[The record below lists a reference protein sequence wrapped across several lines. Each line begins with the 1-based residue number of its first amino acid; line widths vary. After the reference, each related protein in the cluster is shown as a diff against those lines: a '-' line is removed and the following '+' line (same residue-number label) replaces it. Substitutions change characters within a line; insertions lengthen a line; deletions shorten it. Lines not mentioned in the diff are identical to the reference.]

1 MKGLD
6 TNVLVRY
13 LVRDDLRQ
21 AATADREIHAC
32 AAAGEKMILQPV
44 VLCELIWVLESAY
57 GYQKQELVPILERIL
72 RTSQFEIAQRDAV
85 WRALAEY
92 RAGKGDFSDYLLAE
106 SNHQAGATETL
117 TFDKA
122 LKGSSRFRLLKA

>member
-13 LVRDDLRQ
+13 LVRDDIRQ
-21 AATADREIHAC
+21 AAVADREIQAC
-32 AAAGEKMILQPV
+32 AAAGEKMVLQPV

-57 GYQKQELVPILERIL
+57 GYSKQELLPILERIL
-72 RTSQFEIAQRDAV
+72 RTSQFEIVQRDVV

-92 RAGKGDFSDYLLAE
+92 GTSKGDFSDYLISEA
-106 SNHQAGATETL
+106 NHEAGAMETL
-117 TFDKA
+117 TFDRA
-122 LKGSSRFRLLKA
+122 LKSSGRFRVV